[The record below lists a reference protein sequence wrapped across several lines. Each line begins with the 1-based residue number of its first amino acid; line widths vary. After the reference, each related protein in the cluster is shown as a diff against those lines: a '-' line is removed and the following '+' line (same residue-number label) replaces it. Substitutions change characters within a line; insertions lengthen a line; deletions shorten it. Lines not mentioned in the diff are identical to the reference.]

1 MSFLSKLLIKSITK
15 VIKNLTKF
23 EVAIDAMV
31 DKFKNSCPP
40 KKELLQ
46 IVKQKNQIQGA
57 LENVVGAFN
66 TVEATAETTNT
77 IVTTVSTAVKVI
89 KSIPIPVSY
98 PPGVGIPINVI
109 TLLADSLDTL
119 GDLLKGA
126 KGALKVVP
134 QAGKTIQNAAQ
145 TIITKLQQLDG
156 VLNVCIE
163 ELAEGMT
170 QSEKNDLI
178 NEIGNVAA
186 ESGTFE
192 NIELNVINE
201 ELILNSL
208 SPNSNNPYR
217 YQRQPTIFISSNADE
232 GTSDVNGNIIVL
244 NENKKSGYYAGF
256 DWLLTIEYNNDNTFS
271 FPQRR
276 IKAVNT
282 NTDYN
287 NIFKGVNLFNLEGG
301 GYSYS
306 TSVKVL
312 IDEIK
317 FRIDSLNVKWWSIKW
332 IKENEEPLNQGFEA
346 GEDNSGNNNE
356 ENTSGLISI
365 NPPPEPVTFQWSNG
379 TINPRIELPLLMS
392 TQGLLDSK
400 RILNIITT
408 VPSQSVKLTV
418 DTGGNQIYSNNESG
432 YSQYGGY
439 EQGFIKVE
447 VNTNYGTPDNTFQ
460 IVSADREKYEKIFDL
475 PNTGSYNF
483 DFKVTEQMDIEY
495 NQGGEVYLQIN

>member
-89 KSIPIPVSY
+89 KAIPVPVSF
-98 PPGVGIPINVI
+98 PPGAGIPINVI

-134 QAGKTIQNAAQ
+134 QAGKTIQDAAQ

-192 NIELNVINE
+192 NSELNVINE

-217 YQRQPTIFISSNADE
+217 YQRQPTIFISSNTDE

-244 NENKKSGYYAGF
+244 NENKNSGYYAGL
-256 DWLLTIEYNNDNTFS
+256 DWLLTIEYNDDNTFS

-282 NTDYN
+282 NTDFY
-287 NIFKGVNLFNLEGG
+287 NIFKGINLFNLEGG

-317 FRIDSLNVKWWSIKW
+317 FRIDSLNVKWWSNKFI
-332 IKENEEPLNQGFEA
+332 
-346 GEDNSGNNNE
+346 EDNDIDNNNE
-356 ENTSGLISI
+356 GDTSGLTGI
-365 NPPPEPVTFQWSNG
+365 NPPPEPVTFQWSSE
-379 TINPRIELPLLMS
+379 TINPRIELPLLMA

-400 RILNIITT
+400 RTLNIITT
-408 VPSQSVKLTV
+408 IPSQSVKLTV

-432 YSQYGGY
+432 YSQYGSY
-439 EQGFIKVE
+439 EQGFVKVE

-460 IVSADREKYEKIFDL
+460 IVSANREKYEKIFDL